1 MVTYVGSLII
11 CSLSSRK
18 GAKDAKIP
26 RGYIGLSDLSGLARK
41 DSRKEIISLA

>member
-1 MVTYVGSLII
+1 MMFFF
-11 CSLSSRK
+11 SRK
-18 GAKDAKIP
+18 VAKNAKIP